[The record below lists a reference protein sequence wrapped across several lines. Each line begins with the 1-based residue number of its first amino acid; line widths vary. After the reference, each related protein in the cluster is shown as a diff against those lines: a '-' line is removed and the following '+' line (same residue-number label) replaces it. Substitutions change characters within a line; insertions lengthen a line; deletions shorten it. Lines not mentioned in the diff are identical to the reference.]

1 MNREPSP
8 HRLPRAARA
17 FVGAVGLWLAGVVLV
32 AAQAAVSVE
41 VRGPDGSHVDGR
53 VTLTPSAGG
62 EGRSCTTQRG
72 DCRLAGVPGGR
83 YVVTFQPASGE
94 APAPRNVMIPP
105 SGTVTLRVS
114 AR

>member
-1 MNREPSP
+1 MNREPLP
-8 HRLPRAARA
+8 HRFPRVARA
-17 FVGAVGLWLAGVVLV
+17 LAVAVGLWLGGVALV

-62 EGRSCTTQRG
+62 EARSCTTQRG